1 MSIRQ
6 QGTERER
13 GERKGPGKYCS
24 NLSVRGFFTLLEPG
38 NGKAQARGKAGG
50 LEEGNGGGEEEE
62 KEEDGKGRRKATE
75 PRNRHKKEA
84 GMRGEGGLWMESEES
99 ESGKTV

>member
-1 MSIRQ
+1 M
-6 QGTERER
+6 G
-13 GERKGPGKYCS
+13 
-24 NLSVRGFFTLLEPG
+24 V
-38 NGKAQARGKAGG
+38 
-50 LEEGNGGGEEEE
+50 GNGGGEEEE